1 MASGSTGPG
10 GSRPPGSAT
19 GGAKSSRRSGNP
31 AVRGGAQA
39 PREREPRPVAP
50 LQKEY
55 LPGLLP
61 ADGAPYPLALR
72 NAETVWWRSALG
84 ALFGLSL
91 YLLLGNLI
99 FPLVARLAWIVHH
112 PVDYRTYYAQA
123 VAYERPVGLFASNV
137 SIAVLIPIAL
147 GLVLVIHHA
156 RTHWLFSVRPG
167 IRWRYLLACL
177 AVSAVVF
184 VGIQAVME
192 TITPSG
198 PVAPQPDFALFAVI
212 ILVSSPI
219 QAAAEEIFFRGY
231 LMQALGSAV
240 STPWFG
246 VVASAL
252 VFALLHG
259 TQNLALFVNRLVF
272 GLLAGL
278 LVWLVGGLEAGIAA
292 HVLNNVVAFGWAGLT
307 TGIASLRAV
316 QSLTWAQ
323 SGLQILAFVV
333 CAAATLGVARLLRLR
348 TKVDLAAP
356 GVTSRA

>member
-1 MASGSTGPG
+1 
-10 GSRPPGSAT
+10 
-19 GGAKSSRRSGNP
+19 
-31 AVRGGAQA
+31 VQ
-39 PREREPRPVAP
+39 
-50 LQKEY
+50 
-55 LPGLLP
+55 
-61 ADGAPYPLALR
+61 
-72 NAETVWWRSALG
+72 
-84 ALFGLSL
+84 
-91 YLLLGNLI
+91 
-99 FPLVARLAWIVHH
+99 
-112 PVDYRTYYAQA
+112 
-123 VAYERPVGLFASNV
+123 
-137 SIAVLIPIAL
+137 
-147 GLVLVIHHA
+147 
-156 RTHWLFSVRPG
+156 PG

-192 TITPSG
+192 MITPSG
-198 PVAPQPDFALFAVI
+198 RIAPQPDFALFAAI
-212 ILVSSPI
+212 IVVSSPI

-307 TGIASLRAV
+307 TSIASLRAV

-333 CAAATLGVARLLRLR
+333 CAAATLGVARLMRLR
-348 TKVDLAAP
+348 TKVDLSAP
-356 GVTSRA
+356 GVTSPA